1 VTISCNILARVLD
14 QTKLVCS
21 YNGNLKKAKPIETK
35 LRSYLRNTLIGCYI
49 LDISERENK
58 FILALLNEVE
68 EDPNKPVK
76 RGELYALAK
85 RVGFSER
92 EVYKYA
98 MNFDLR
104 GYLKAEPILG
114 GKIFSVMLTEDGI
127 EFARRLRQKDDR

>member
-1 VTISCNILARVLD
+1 VTIVEGGGSLASQSEARLSLQLQPKKSETNRNDTKILSQKHFEWVHIME
-14 QTKLVCS
+14 V
-21 YNGNLKKAKPIETK
+21 
-35 LRSYLRNTLIGCYI
+35 
-49 LDISERENK
+49 SERENE
-58 FILALLNEVE
+58 FILALLNEIKE
-68 EDPNKPVK
+68 EPNKLVK

-114 GKIFSVMLTEDGI
+114 GKIFSVMFTVEGI
-127 EFARRLRQKDDR
+127 KFAKLQRDT